1 MKRTKDLRGF
11 LTEYERENPKE
22 FCRIKREVDPEYE
35 VAGIL
40 TKLEE
45 MRKLPILFYEKVK
58 GSSFPVV
65 TNVYSTKKKIAASI
79 GVDSKKFRAKY
90 LAAIENQLPP
100 KMVTDGPVLEKTLR
114 RDRSM
119 PALTV

>member
-1 MKRTKDLRGF
+1 MSTAKKERRQERSVVGCQFMYNFDSVQRGMERTKDLRGF

-45 MRKLPILFYEKVK
+45 LRKLPILFYERVK
-58 GSSFPVV
+58 GSSF
-65 TNVYSTKKKIAASI
+65 SRGDQCLFDKKE
-79 GVDSKKFRAKY
+79 DCSKHWC
-90 LAAIENQLPP
+90 
-100 KMVTDGPVLEKTLR
+100 
-114 RDRSM
+114 
-119 PALTV
+119 